1 MTLAFSSEFILLL
14 CDGFVSVV
22 WRVVYLLILAS
33 WCYLY
38 FRSGEVGG
46 SLYPDLMGLQYV
58 DPDPAFHDPDPDPH
72 TCQFC

>member
-1 MTLAFSSEFILLL
+1 M
-14 CDGFVSVV
+14 V

-38 FRSGEVGG
+38 FGSGEVGG

-58 DPDPAFHDPDPDPH
+58 DPDPAFHDPDPDPPMH
-72 TCQFC
+72 MSILLINLLC